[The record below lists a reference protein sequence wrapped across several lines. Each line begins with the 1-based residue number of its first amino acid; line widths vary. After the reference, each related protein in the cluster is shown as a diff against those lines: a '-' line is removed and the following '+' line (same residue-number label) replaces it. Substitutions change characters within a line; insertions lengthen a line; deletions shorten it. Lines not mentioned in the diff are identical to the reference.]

1 MILRGSEPFG
11 NSREVELQ
19 KKQVTGSELI
29 AELEVGDGDGAVLLN
44 NRALDSIPESNY
56 LELKG

>member
-29 AELEVGDGDGAVLLN
+29 AELEVGDGAVLLN